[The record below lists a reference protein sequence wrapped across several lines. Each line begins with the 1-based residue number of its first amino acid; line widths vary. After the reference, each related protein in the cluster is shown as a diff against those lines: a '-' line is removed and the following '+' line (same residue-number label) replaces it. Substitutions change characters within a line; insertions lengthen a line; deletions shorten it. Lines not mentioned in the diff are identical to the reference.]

1 MNKYNLRD
9 FILITFGVFL
19 VAVSVVYFFQ
29 PNNIAA
35 GGLSGIAII
44 INNFVPGIPIGLLVL
59 MMDCILYIVA
69 FLVIGSKFG
78 GKSIYASLTLSGF
91 MWLLEKVFPYEAT
104 NDLMLATILGTI
116 ISASGL
122 AIVFNC
128 NASTGG
134 TDILAKILHKFLH
147 FNIGKSLLIVD
158 FIVTLAGA
166 MTFGVQKGLYAVLA
180 V

>member
-1 MNKYNLRD
+1 
-9 FILITFGVFL
+9 
-19 VAVSVVYFFQ
+19 
-29 PNNIAA
+29 
-35 GGLSGIAII
+35 
-44 INNFVPGIPIGLLVL
+44 
-59 MMDCILYIVA
+59 
-69 FLVIGSKFG
+69 
-78 GKSIYASLTLSGF
+78 
-91 MWLLEKVFPYEAT
+91 
-104 NDLMLATILGTI
+104 MLATILGTI

-180 V
+180 VIIIYFK